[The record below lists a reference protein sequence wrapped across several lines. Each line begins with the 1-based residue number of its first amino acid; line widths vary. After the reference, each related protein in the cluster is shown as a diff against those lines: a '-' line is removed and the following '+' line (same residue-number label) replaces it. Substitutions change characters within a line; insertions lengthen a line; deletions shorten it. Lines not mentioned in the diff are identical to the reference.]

1 VHGVAHGG
9 EIDHRRD
16 AGEVLHQHARG
27 PTSSRARIQ
36 ILLCS
41 LRSHFYTQR
50 NRTEMQ
56 SKHSLTRPSN
66 FWV

>member
-1 VHGVAHGG
+1 M
-9 EIDHRRD
+9 RRRLL
-16 AGEVLHQHARG
+16 AGM
-27 PTSSRARIQ
+27 TSSTARIQ